1 MKKEEN
7 CKGKK
12 MTLGNYFLLFMPAS
26 DTSCIVFTGYLG
38 FIRCQFERSGKYY
51 RLSYDSWNVYLPHHA
66 LFSLA
71 VWDLY
76 DANLK
81 GVVFWPLANSAGD
94 FHRGY
99 FKPRTPA
106 RQCYSSLSLPV
117 LHCDI
122 VSRKLFE
129 NSFAFKMQKY
139 VLSFGWF
146 SVHLACKRYWDR

>member
-1 MKKEEN
+1 MKNVLIFQISKLWNGMKSVRRRKWCWEIISYDS
-7 CKGKK
+7 CLHQ
-12 MTLGNYFLLFMPAS
+12 TIHALFLLAFW
-26 DTSCIVFTGYLG
+26 DLYDVNLKGVENI
-38 FIRCQFERSGKYY
+38 

-66 LFSLA
+66 LFSPA

-106 RQCYSSLSLPV
+106 RQCYSSLSLFACLALV
-117 LHCDI
+117 HCI
-122 VSRKLFE
+122 KKVIQMLFT
-129 NSFAFKMQKY
+129 FK
-139 VLSFGWF
+139 V
-146 SVHLACKRYWDR
+146 

>member
-1 MKKEEN
+1 MKKKEKCKEE
-7 CKGKK
+7 K
-12 MTLGNYFLLFMPAS
+12 MTLGNYFLWFME
-26 DTSCIVFTGYLG
+26 CIRHIVFTGCLG

-106 RQCYSSLSLPV
+106 RQCYSSLSLFACLALWPGINKV
-117 LHCDI
+117 IQNL
-122 VSRKLFE
+122 
-129 NSFAFKMQKY
+129 FAFKVQKTC
-139 VLSFGWF
+139 VLF
-146 SVHLACKRYWDR
+146 

>member
-1 MKKEEN
+1 MKWNEKCKE
-7 CKGKK
+7 KK
-12 MTLGNYFLLFMPAS
+12 MILGNYFLWFMPAS
-26 DTSCIVFTGYLG
+26 DNSCIVFTGSLG

-106 RQCYSSLSLPV
+106 RQCYSSLSLFACLALWPGIKKV
-117 LHCDI
+117 I
-122 VSRKLFE
+122 QKLFT
-129 NSFAFKMQKY
+129 FK
-139 VLSFGWF
+139 V
-146 SVHLACKRYWDR
+146 

>member
-1 MKKEEN
+1 
-7 CKGKK
+7 
-12 MTLGNYFLLFMPAS
+12 MTLGNYFLWFMPAS
-26 DTSCIVFTGYLG
+26 DNSCIVFTAYLG

-51 RLSYDSWNVYLPHHA
+51 KLSYDSWNVYLPHHA

-106 RQCYSSLSLPV
+106 RQCYSSLCPSCTVARYQQSYSKFIHFLSVKKCVLFQMIECSLSMQEV
-117 LHCDI
+117 LGSI
-122 VSRKLFE
+122 SGAS
-129 NSFAFKMQKY
+129 NSTI
-139 VLSFGWF
+139 
-146 SVHLACKRYWDR
+146 

>member
-1 MKKEEN
+1 MKKKEK
-7 CKGKK
+7 CKEKKNDIGK
-12 MTLGNYFLLFMPAS
+12 LFLMIHACIRHIM
-26 DTSCIVFTGYLG
+26 CIVFTGCLG
-38 FIRCQFERSGKYY
+38 FIRCHGKYY

-129 NSFAFKMQKY
+129 NSFAFKIQKY
-139 VLSFGWF
+139 VPSFEWL
-146 SVHLACKRYWDR
+146 SVHLK